1 MLKQKKS
8 KHLIS
13 LSKPPSVSTSL
24 NKQFNYPTSVPSPR
38 NIPQKISDIIPSPK
52 KDDESFLI
60 KRKVMKQNQKNQN
73 SSNYISFINRFSFCS
88 SSLHRKPSIN
98 SNSSIKKQLLLS
110 SIDTKDLNT
119 SHHHYH
125 NNINNSNQHYRKD
138 NNKKY
143 NFNSG
148 NSNINNHS
156 ISINNSSINASK
168 KTTTTFNSRIN
179 SIERKLNSSKGKHSQ
194 NSTNNI
200 ICSVNGNGVNNNS
213 NNNNYA
219 YDKLFEEYAKDKLKK
234 ILTCK
239 NSANSSLI
247 NNNNKSKKKTPITS
261 CSSPVNYY
269 KDICINYNF
278 KGNNNNNT
286 NTNNNNSGG
295 VINSNSIQITK
306 HNFFNKKKYNKS
318 KSIQL
323 DENKY
328 YSNINNSKHIS
339 IHSNSCAVT
348 QHKAKGNENTVHN
361 KTVVTNGIGM
371 NNIHSINISNKTIKM
386 HSSAKSSERTA
397 KTKLTKAYINNN
409 YNPKLS
415 LPSSTSSGYINTPLA
430 RKILSSIKLKSN
442 NNFKPLHKII
452 QHLSSPN
459 SPSKHI
465 ISPNKYNN
473 KIQSNNNNSNT
484 NTNTVNKSSI
494 VNRSRIQQQQQQ
506 QVNVNNNSIQNRNR
520 NTIDKLPTNQMML
533 STFSSS
539 NITSNYY
546 LAKSNQL
553 AQYIKKYKE
562 QHGEY
567 PDTQLFN
574 YKYGRLIGQG
584 AFGKVNIGLNV
595 LSGRIVAIK
604 SFNKNNLD
612 KNKDSK
618 EKITY
623 ETNIM
628 KKLNHS
634 SIVKILEMFE
644 SDNYILIIME
654 YINGGNLYSF
664 VKKRRKLNE
673 KTAKFLF
680 WQITQGI
687 KYMHNNGVVHR
698 DIKLENILIDLNN
711 NVKICDFGIG
721 KAVTPYKTAKT
732 IHILHDQCGT
742 PMYIAPE
749 ILLCTKEHGY
759 NAFPVDMWS
768 AGIAL
773 YIMLSGTLPFALDK
787 NLNKDNHNAELQYAI
802 INNSPKPIEYIS
814 EEAQDLLYGLLDKNP
829 KTRYTADD
837 VLKHSWFHNENFNSN
852 PDKYHLFTKAEL
864 IMLSKTYIDYR
875 FAKVEDIKESFTL
888 SNLKRD
894 DNDNGDASNK
904 NVETKS
910 YILAPYN
917 SKIITRTFNGLDYY
931 FEDEEDDY
939 TSSTRYNKE
948 LSIQNNVVLFSN
960 KVREYNMNYELNNN
974 GEMDN
979 GILIDPKY
987 DTETQS
993 ANDSVFVY
1001 EEYKVRPNLK
1011 MLSEKK
1017 RREYLFKKME
1027 KFGYS
1032 EQYVSKCLDKNV
1044 LNHATAVYYLMENYE
1059 HIE

>member
-13 LSKPPSVSTSL
+13 LSKPPGSSSSL

-38 NIPQKISDIIPSPK
+38 SIPQKISDIIPSPK

-119 SHHHYH
+119 SHHHY

-138 NNKKY
+138 NKKY
-143 NFNSG
+143 NFNNNNNYHHIN

-168 KTTTTFNSRIN
+168 KTTTAFNSRIN

-200 ICSVNGNGVNNNS
+200 MSSNNNS
-213 NNNNYA
+213 SSNNNNNYA
-219 YDKLFEEYAKDKLKK
+219 YDKLFEEYAKEKLKK

-239 NSANSSLI
+239 NSSNSSLI
-247 NNNNKSKKKTPITS
+247 NKSKKKTPITS

-278 KGNNNNNT
+278 KGNNNNN
-286 NTNNNNSGG
+286 N
-295 VINSNSIQITK
+295 INSNSIQITK

-328 YSNINNSKHIS
+328 YSNVNSSKHIS
-339 IHSNSCAVT
+339 IHSNSCAIT
-348 QHKAKGNENTVHN
+348 QHKVKPNENTIHN
-361 KTVVTNGIGM
+361 KTVVTNNI
-371 NNIHSINISNKTIKM
+371 NTSIHSLNINNKTMKM

-397 KTKLTKAYINNN
+397 KTKLTKGYINNN

-430 RKILSSIKLKSN
+430 QKILSSIKLKSN

-465 ISPNKYNN
+465 ISPSKYNSSH
-473 KIQSNNNNSNT
+473 KIQSSNAI
-484 NTNTVNKSSI
+484 NKSSI
-494 VNRSRIQQQQQQ
+494 VTRSRVQQ
-506 QVNVNNNSIQNRNR
+506 QVINNNNNSIQNRNR
-520 NTIDKLPTNQMML
+520 NTIDKLPTNPMML

-539 NITSNYY
+539 NINSNYY

-567 PDTQLFN
+567 PDTQLFH

-721 KAVTPYKTAKT
+721 KAVTPYKNGKT

-787 NLNKDNHNAELQYAI
+787 NLNKESHNAELQYAI

-875 FAKVEDIKESFTL
+875 FARVEDIKESFTL

-904 NVETKS
+904 NIETKS

-931 FEDEEDDY
+931 FEDEDDDCG
-939 TSSTRYNKE
+939 SSRYNNE

-993 ANDSVFVY
+993 ANDSVFMY